1 VYDCPKR
8 RFFGRWVRHRIWYTT
23 AEPNIPS
30 PPPQRMRDRAGGE
43 MEHRCPQCASLQM
56 TRVRDGAF
64 VFEWRCTGCGH
75 LFADPRLSVV
85 FVDDNDNRRQ
95 KLVQCLERE
104 GIPVVS
110 AGSVAE
116 LEGWPIGKVLVTHA
130 RAVTPLWF
138 DMGAAHVVVL
148 ADSDEERALERVLVS
163 PVGQQ
168 LAERLARP
176 RSGVEQEPLMDR
188 TPVLDDVGEQ
198 RTGMLARVRYRRALA
213 KTTGDDIAVACTASR
228 FGPRMAR
235 RATSGVPARMRPA

>member
-1 VYDCPKR
+1 
-8 RFFGRWVRHRIWYTT
+8 
-23 AEPNIPS
+23 
-30 PPPQRMRDRAGGE
+30 
-43 MEHRCPQCASLQM
+43 M

-75 LFADPRLSVV
+75 MFADPRLSVV
-85 FVDDNDNRRQ
+85 FVDDNDDRRQ

-148 ADSDEERALERVLVS
+148 ADSDEERGLASGIAHERATVANGDPAALLASLRSIAKLKAPGSRGNGTPER
-163 PVGQQ
+163 
-168 LAERLARP
+168 
-176 RSGVEQEPLMDR
+176 
-188 TPVLDDVGEQ
+188 
-198 RTGMLARVRYRRALA
+198 RTGPTERR
-213 KTTGDDIAVACTASR
+213 R
-228 FGPRMAR
+228 HPRRDR
-235 RATSGVPARMRPA
+235 RS